1 MAGRM
6 TGMQP
11 TGPSD
16 AELAAMNFQA
26 RQLLLANGLNM
37 WQQINVQT
45 FNTNVPGTVIT
56 IPLRN
61 VGYVKKYYVEILMTV
76 QRSAAATETQ
86 TRTALGPANIL
97 SNIILTDLSNNQR
110 INTTGWH
117 MHLLATARRGKAF
130 GAAYVNDS
138 PVDIGSNYDV
148 MIAPTSFT
156 SGTQTIRF
164 FYEIPLAYSDTDLRG
179 GIYAST
185 VNATYQLQLTVNPNF
200 FVASTGNPV
209 NAVYQSSNAEV
220 GRISEMTVR
229 TYQNYLDQVPMGKN
243 GPILPIQDLSQ
254 AYLINNTA
262 VQALAVSQDNVI
274 PYANFRDFLS
284 TFFIFDQ
291 GGTLNAGTD
300 VNYWALRSAN
310 YTNVF
315 NMDPFMTSI
324 LGGRN
329 AISDDWP
336 AGVYYFDFRAKPI
349 NTIQY
354 GNMEMVLNPSSVAGA
369 TSQLLVGYEAIAIIN
384 QVTQAG
390 SLYAQ

>member
-1 MAGRM
+1 MARM

-11 TGPSD
+11 SGPSD
-16 AELAAMNFQA
+16 TELAAMNFQA

-45 FNTNVPGTVIT
+45 FNVNVPGTVINV
-56 IPLRN
+56 PLRN
-61 VGYVKKYYVEILMTV
+61 VGFVKKLYVEILMTV
-76 QRSAAATETQ
+76 QRSAAATDTQ
-86 TRTALGPANIL
+86 NRTALGPANIL

-110 INTTGWH
+110 INTAGWH

-130 GAAYVNDS
+130 GAAYTNDS

-148 MIAPTSFT
+148 MVAPTSF
-156 SGTQTIRF
+156 GAGVQTIRM
-164 FYEIPLAYSDTDLRG
+164 FYEIPIAYSDTDLRG

-185 VNATYQLQLTVNPNF
+185 VNATFQLQMTVNPNF

-209 NAVYQSSNAEV
+209 QAVYQSNNAEL
-220 GRISEMTVR
+220 GRVVEMTVR
-229 TYQNYLDQVPMGKN
+229 TYQNYLDQVPMGQN

-262 VQALAVSQDNVI
+262 VQALAVAQDNVI

-291 GGTLNAGTD
+291 GGTLNPGTD

-310 YTNVF
+310 YTNIF
-315 NMDPFMTSI
+315 NLDPFIATL

-329 AISDDWP
+329 LISDDYP
-336 AGVYYFDFRAKPI
+336 AGVYYFDFRQKPI

-354 GNMEMVLNPSSVAGA
+354 GNMEMVLNPSAVAGA
-369 TSQLLVGYEAIAIIN
+369 TSQLLVGYEAMAIIN

>member
-1 MAGRM
+1 MARM

-11 TGPSD
+11 AGPSN

-56 IPLRN
+56 VPLRN
-61 VGYVKKYYVEILMTV
+61 VGYVKKLYVEILMTV
-76 QRSAAATETQ
+76 QRSAAETQ
-86 TRTALGPANIL
+86 NRTALGPANIF

-110 INTTGWH
+110 INTAGWH

-130 GAAYVNDS
+130 GAAYTNDS

-148 MIAPTSFT
+148 MVAPTSF
-156 SGTQTIRF
+156 GAGAQTIRM

-185 VNATYQLQLTVNPNF
+185 VNATFQLQMTVNPNF

-209 NAVYQSSNAEV
+209 LAVYQSSGADL
-220 GRISEMTVR
+220 GTITEMTVR
-229 TYQNYLDQVPMGKN
+229 TYQNYLDQVPMGQN

-310 YTNVF
+310 YTNIF
-315 NMDPFMTSI
+315 NLDPFIASL

-329 AISDDWP
+329 LISDDYP
-336 AGVYYFDFRAKPI
+336 AGVYYFDYRQKPI

-354 GNMEMVLNPSSVAGA
+354 GNMEMVLNPSTVAGA
-369 TSQLLVGYEAIAIIN
+369 TSQLLVGYEAMAIIN

>member
-1 MAGRM
+1 MAKM

-37 WQQINVQT
+37 WQQINVQS
-45 FNTNVPGTVIT
+45 FNANIPGTVIT

-61 VGYVKKYYVEILMTV
+61 VGYVKKLYVEILCTV
-76 QRSAAATETQ
+76 ARSAAETQ
-86 TRTALGPANIL
+86 TRTPFGPANIF

-110 INTTGWH
+110 INTAGWH
-117 MHLLATARRGKAF
+117 MHMLATARRGKAF
-130 GAAYVNDS
+130 GAAYTNDS

-148 MIAPTSFT
+148 MIAPTSF
-156 SGTQTIRF
+156 GAGNQTIRM

-185 VNATYQLQLTVNPNF
+185 VNATFQLQLTVNPNF
-200 FVASTGNPV
+200 FVAAGSNPV
-209 NAVYQSSNAEV
+209 LAVYQSDGAAL
-220 GRISEMTVR
+220 GTISEMTVR
-229 TYQNYLDQVPMGKN
+229 TYQNYLDQVPMGRN

-310 YTNVF
+310 YTNIF
-315 NMDPFMTSI
+315 NLDPYIATL
-324 LGGRN
+324 LGARN
-329 AISDDWP
+329 LISDDYP
-336 AGVYYFDFRAKPI
+336 AGMYYFDFRQKPI

-369 TSQLLVGYEAIAIIN
+369 TSQLLVGYEAMAIIN

>member
-1 MAGRM
+1 MNK

-16 AELAAMNFQA
+16 VELAAMNFQA
-26 RQLLLANGLNM
+26 RQLLVTNGLNM

-61 VGYVKKYYVEILMTV
+61 VGYVKKLYVEILCTV
-76 QRSAAATETQ
+76 TRSAAETQ
-86 TRTALGPANIL
+86 TRTPFGPANIF

-110 INTTGWH
+110 INTAGWH
-117 MHLLATARRGKAF
+117 MHMLATARRGKAF
-130 GAAYVNDS
+130 GAAYTNDS
-138 PVDIGSNYDV
+138 PVDIGSNYNV
-148 MIAPTSFT
+148 MIAPTSFGAG
-156 SGTQTIRF
+156 SQTIRM

-185 VNATYQLQLTVNPNF
+185 VNATFQLQLTVNPNF
-200 FVASTGNPV
+200 FISSTGNPV
-209 NAVYQSSNAEV
+209 LAVYQSNSADLGV
-220 GRISEMTVR
+220 ISEMTVR
-229 TYQNYLDQVPMGKN
+229 TYQNYLDQVPMGRN

-310 YTNVF
+310 YTNIF
-315 NMDPFMTSI
+315 NLDPYITALI
-324 LGGRN
+324 GARN
-329 AISDDWP
+329 LISDDYP
-336 AGVYYFDFRAKPI
+336 AGMYYFDFRQKPI

-369 TSQLLVGYEAIAIIN
+369 TSQLLVGYEAMAIIN